1 MSAPARSSVR
11 SIPRFP
17 CAFSGFFLLFLLAGS
32 PLPSPSKPSAHARP
46 AATLHTQLFAL
57 AITSYQF
64 EPQGSLPTYRSSISF
79 RIAGRS
85 NGRHSANF
93 ASTSSEAP
101 FKNQQPCSSTF
112 LTSEAAQCASITRA
126 AGSFFAIIS

>member
-1 MSAPARSSVR
+1 MSAPARSSER

-32 PLPSPSKPSAHARP
+32 PLPSTKPSAHART

-85 NGRHSANF
+85 NGRHSATF

-101 FKNQQPCSSTF
+101 FKNQQPCSSAF

-126 AGSFFAIIS
+126 AGSFFAVIS